1 MKFWWKGKAHRT
13 AETEA
18 NRFGLRFLYFAAGR
32 ENNQLEHSSDDRI
45 ATPPT
50 KQGFLEFKE
59 SKTRL
64 LHTMLAPAPDGA
76 FSPVPRVVAVGR
88 PRRARAYGEQ
98 TGRHGKGK
106 KRDSSFRFIV
116 SSFLLKIYFCG
127 SPQLDH
133 KVKFAPDR
141 GISLLIIPKTPK
153 ESNML
158 AAHHLPEIPRS

>member
-1 MKFWWKGKAHRT
+1 ME
-13 AETEA
+13 AEA
-18 NRFGLRFLYFAAGR
+18 VRFGLRFLYFAAGR
-32 ENNQLEHSSDDRI
+32 ENNQLEHFSDDRI

-50 KQGFLEFKE
+50 EQGFLEFKE

-133 KVKFAPDR
+133 KVNFALDR